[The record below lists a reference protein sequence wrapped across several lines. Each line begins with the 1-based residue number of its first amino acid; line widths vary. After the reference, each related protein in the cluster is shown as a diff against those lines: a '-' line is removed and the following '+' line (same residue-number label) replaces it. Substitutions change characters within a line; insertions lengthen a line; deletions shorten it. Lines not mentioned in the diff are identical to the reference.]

1 MTHLEPPGNAGNHHL
16 CSSDDA
22 FDAFVS
28 FWFCLDGDFGCLGQP
43 RTFSE
48 RNVQRL
54 VIGLKILTRRSV
66 PE

>member
-28 FWFCLDGDFGCLGQP
+28 FWFCLNGDFGCLGQP

-48 RNVQRL
+48 
-54 VIGLKILTRRSV
+54 KERSKV
-66 PE
+66 GDRIENIDASVSP